1 MAPCLLRQLLTQ
13 GVDPKSFFKDEET
26 FVEMLRSIAVAG
38 RGICVFFRERII
50 RFDDEGCIEEGAVG
64 CSAAEKEAADCP
76 DAFAVRF
83 GKRRE
88 SLRPL
93 DIGLE

>member
-1 MAPCLLRQLLTQ
+1 
-13 GVDPKSFFKDEET
+13 
-26 FVEMLRSIAVAG
+26 MLRSVVVVG

-50 RFDDEGCIEEGAVG
+50 RFDDEGCKEEGAVG
-64 CSAAEKEAADCP
+64 SSAADCP

-88 SLRPL
+88 RRESLRPL